1 MPVFSGYRF
10 FLLVYVVTKPHIVSL
25 PYSVHRLRGVPIG
38 VWKYGDV
45 KVEKIQ
51 PVFTFEARS
60 KDRTRVFVNLCT
72 SPKVPYNLSPDA
84 PHKRSTPLTRKGQD
98 LILLIGERGL
108 SDTVE
113 GAMVYD
119 VVVHPELLV
128 RCDMDS
134 TGVLKEKVC
143 AEVLRS
149 IRRLGVDAE
158 FTLFTLSSA
167 SAAAAS
173 NSNSTAGQRTSTA
186 ITPGQLKQS
195 AAATV
200 SSTDSG
206 LYHARYLTAED
217 AAAAQSDEAAWRT
230 EWRKNQPKDVSNPF
244 ADLTDLA
251 DVEYGDEGQL
261 RVYIPMPSISA
272 FFHMEQVQL
281 YVL

>member
-25 PYSVHRLRGVPIG
+25 LYSVHRLRGVPIG

-51 PVFTFEARS
+51 PAFTFEARS
-60 KDRTRVFVNLCT
+60 KDKTRVFVNLCT
-72 SPKVPYNLSPDA
+72 SPKVPFNLSPDA
-84 PHKRSTPLTRKGQD
+84 PHKRSTALTRKGQD

-113 GAMVYD
+113 GATVYD

-128 RCDMDS
+128 QCGMDS

-158 FTLFTLSSA
+158 FTLFTLPSA
-167 SAAAAS
+167 SAAAAN
-173 NSNSTAGQRTSTA
+173 NSNTTAGQRTSSA
-186 ITPGQLKQS
+186 IAPGQLKQP

-206 LYHARYLTAED
+206 LYHARYLTPED
-217 AAAAQSDEAAWRT
+217 AAAAQSDEAAWRA
-230 EWRKNQPKDVSNPF
+230 EWRRSQPKDMSNPF
-244 ADLTDLA
+244 ADLA
-251 DVEYGDEGQL
+251 DAEYGDEGQL
-261 RVYIPMPSISA
+261 RVYTPMPSISA
-272 FFHMEQVQL
+272 FFHMEQV
-281 YVL
+281 

>member
-1 MPVFSGYRF
+1 
-10 FLLVYVVTKPHIVSL
+10 
-25 PYSVHRLRGVPIG
+25 VPIG

-51 PVFTFEARS
+51 PAFTFEARS
-60 KDRTRVFVNLCT
+60 KDKTRVFVNLCT
-72 SPKVPYNLSPDA
+72 SPKVPFNLSPDA
-84 PHKRSTPLTRKGQD
+84 PHKRSTALTRKGQD

-119 VVVHPELLV
+119 VVIHPELLMQ
-128 RCDMDS
+128 CGMDS

-158 FTLFTLSSA
+158 FTLFTLPSA
-167 SAAAAS
+167 SAAAAN
-173 NSNSTAGQRTSTA
+173 NSNTAAGQRTSTA
-186 ITPGQLKQS
+186 IAPGQLKQPAAS
-195 AAATV
+195 AV

-217 AAAAQSDEAAWRT
+217 AAAAQSDEAVWRA
-230 EWRKNQPKDVSNPF
+230 EWRKNQPKDMSNPF
-244 ADLTDLA
+244 ADLA
-251 DVEYGDEGQL
+251 DAEYGDEGQL
-261 RVYIPMPSISA
+261 RVYIPMPSVSA
-272 FFHMEQVQL
+272 FFHMEQVRRNVCDVVPVIAVVASVVFRCSVVCIARL
-281 YVL
+281 LHSACIGVL